1 MTIPTVAQVSDSA
14 ICYPVVVTTDTERH
28 VRADAV
34 RNADRLLHAAREVFA
49 EAGPDAS
56 LEEIARRAGVGIRTL
71 YRHFPTRAD
80 LVRAVLSQSVAEDL
94 VPAIDG
100 ALEDEN
106 PLRGFT
112 TLIETAVAMV
122 AREDNTLAAAK
133 HAGTLTPEL
142 SAAFFEAL
150 TLLARRAQLAH
161 LLRADLVEEDLPRIM
176 AMITS
181 VLKSIDP
188 GTEGW
193 RRYLGFILDGLS
205 PAAASVQ
212 PSAPPVVATPR
223 AGNWLR

>member
-1 MTIPTVAQVSDSA
+1 MAVTA
-14 ICYPVVVTTDTERH
+14 ICYSVVVTIDAERH

-34 RNADRLLHAAREVFA
+34 RNADRLLRAAREVFA

-71 YRHFPTRAD
+71 YRHFPAKAD
-80 LVRAVLSQSVAEDL
+80 LVRAVLSQSVAQDL
-94 VPAIDG
+94 APVIDS

-122 AREDNTLAAAK
+122 TREENTLAAAK
-133 HAGTLTPEL
+133 HAGTFAPEL

-150 TLLARRAQLAH
+150 TLLARRAQQAR

-181 VLKSIDP
+181 VLRSMAP
-188 GTEGW
+188 ETEGW

-212 PSAPPVVATPR
+212 PSAPPVVKTSQR
-223 AGNWLR
+223 DNWLR

>member
-1 MTIPTVAQVSDSA
+1 M
-14 ICYPVVVTTDTERH
+14 
-28 VRADAV
+28 
-34 RNADRLLHAAREVFA
+34 RNADRLLRTAREVFT

-94 VPAIDG
+94 APAIDG

-150 TLLARRAQLAH
+150 TLLARRAQQAH

-176 AMITS
+176 AMITG
-181 VLKSIDP
+181 VLRSMDP
-188 GTEGW
+188 ESGGW

-205 PAAASVQ
+205 PAVASVQ

>member
-1 MTIPTVAQVSDSA
+1 
-14 ICYPVVVTTDTERH
+14 
-28 VRADAV
+28 
-34 RNADRLLHAAREVFA
+34 VFT

-71 YRHFPTRAD
+71 YRHFPNKAD

-94 VPAIDG
+94 APAIDG

-122 AREDNTLAAAK
+122 TREDNTLAAAK

-142 SAAFFEAL
+142 SAAFFNAL
-150 TLLARRAQLAH
+150 TLLARRAQQAH

-181 VLKSIDP
+181 VLRSMDP
-188 GTEGW
+188 ATEGW